1 MSMCSTEP
9 FSGDLENLEAA
20 GREARY
26 PPVADLACSGRDNL
40 HQARLCRRRG
50 DHAAARPEGH
60 PAGEDQSRLDRLYQE
75 SPSFCL
81 NRVQ

>member
-26 PPVADLACSGRDNL
+26 PALADLAYSGRDNL
-40 HQARLCRRRG
+40 HRARLCRKTDG
-50 DHAAARPEGH
+50 HALARLEDH
-60 PAGEDQSRLDRLYQE
+60 PAGEDQSRLGLACPQ

-81 NRVQ
+81 NRER